1 VLYTLYT
8 IATALGFDDRL
19 PARAGRPERPARR
32 AADGAVATLVVLVV
46 DDSALMRRAIKQM
59 LADAGGFEV
68 HTARDGLDA
77 LEQLGRLRPDVITL
91 DVNMPQ
97 MDGLSCLA
105 KIMANRPTPVVML
118 SSLTEKNA
126 LVTLEA
132 LERGAVDYVAKP
144 DGTVS
149 LNMDEVATELV
160 QKVRTAAGARL
171 SRPRILSTRM
181 QARTI
186 APPPTR
192 RRTAV
197 RPGIVDLMLIGA
209 STGGPG
215 LLSDLLPQLPA
226 TLAAPVVVALHIPAS
241 FTAGMARRLD
251 ETCQLPVHEVNSIMN
266 LRPGHIYLARGS
278 ADVVVARRLD
288 GLTVKSVPS
297 DAEHRWHPSVNRLVA
312 SARAHVEP
320 QRLVCALLTG
330 MGDDGAAEMS
340 AVHAGGGRTVA
351 ESEETAVVW
360 GMPGEL
366 ARRGGASTVLPAHRI
381 AAQLAEWAC

>member
-1 VLYTLYT
+1 MPYTT
-8 IATALGFDDRL
+8 AATLGFDDQLQARGGR
-19 PARAGRPERPARR
+19 PVRHHRRAG
-32 AADGAVATLVVLVV
+32 DGAVATLVVLVV
-46 DDSALMRRAIKQM
+46 DDSALMRRAIKEM

-77 LEQLGRLRPDVITL
+77 LEQLGRVRPDVITL

-97 MDGLSCLA
+97 MDGLSCLG
-105 KIMANRPTPVVML
+105 KIMANQPTPVVMV

-132 LERGAVDYVAKP
+132 LELGAVDYVAKP
-144 DGTVS
+144 GGTVS
-149 LNMDEVATELV
+149 LNLDEVATDLV

-171 SRPRILSTRM
+171 SRTRGLSALMKTR
-181 QARTI
+181 TV
-186 APPPTR
+186 APPPTQR
-192 RRTAV
+192 RAAARA
-197 RPGIVDLMLIGA
+197 GIVDLVLIGA

-215 LLSDLLPQLPA
+215 LLWDLLPQLPA
-226 TLAAPVVVALHIPAS
+226 SLAAPVVVALHIPAS
-241 FTAGMARRLD
+241 FTAGMARRLG
-251 ETCQLPVHEVNSIMN
+251 ETCQMPVHEVNRVMT

-288 GLTVKSVPS
+288 GLIVKSVPS
-297 DAEHRWHPSVNRLVA
+297 DTEHRWHPSVDRLVA

-366 ARRGGASTVLPAHRI
+366 ARRGGASAVLPAHRI
-381 AAQLAEWAC
+381 ARQLAEWAC

>member
-1 VLYTLYT
+1 VPYTT
-8 IATALGFDDRL
+8 ATALQFDGHL
-19 PARAGRPERPARR
+19 QAPGGRPARR
-32 AADGAVATLVVLVV
+32 GRPAGAGVVATPVVLVV
-46 DDSALMRRAIKQM
+46 DDSALMRRAIRAM
-59 LADAGGFEV
+59 LTDAGGFEV
-68 HTARDGLDA
+68 HTARDGHDA
-77 LEQLGRLRPDVITL
+77 LELLDRLRPDVITM

-105 KIMANRPTPVVML
+105 KIMAQQPTPVVMI

-132 LERGAVDYVAKP
+132 LQLGAVDYVAKP
-144 DGTVS
+144 GGTVS
-149 LNMDEVATELV
+149 LNLDEVAAELV

-171 SRPRILSTRM
+171 GRARGLSARM
-181 QARTI
+181 TAT
-186 APPPTR
+186 APPRAP
-192 RRTAV
+192 RRTVAG
-197 RPGIVDLMLIGA
+197 PGIADLVLIGA

-215 LLSDLLPQLPA
+215 LLWDLLPQLPA
-226 TLAAPVVVALHIPAS
+226 SLTAPVVVALHIPAS

-251 ETCQLPVHEVNSIMN
+251 ETCQMPVHEVNGIKN
-266 LRPGHIYLARGS
+266 LRPGNIYLARGS

-288 GLTVKSVPS
+288 GLIVKSVPS
-297 DAEHRWHPSVNRLVA
+297 DTGHRWHPSVDRLVA
-312 SARAHVEP
+312 SARAHIEP

-366 ARRGGASTVLPAHRI
+366 ARRGGASVVLPAHRI
-381 AAQLAEWAC
+381 ARQLTDWAC